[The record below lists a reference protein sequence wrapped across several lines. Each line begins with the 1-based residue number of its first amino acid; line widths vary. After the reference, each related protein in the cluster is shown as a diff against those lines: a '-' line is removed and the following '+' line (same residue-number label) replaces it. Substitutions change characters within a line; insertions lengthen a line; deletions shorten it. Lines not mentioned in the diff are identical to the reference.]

1 MFVFGSQS
9 LKRNAGFESSDASR
23 SRGVRGR
30 KDFFWFLVVVA
41 GEACTPKI
49 GDGGGGL
56 FAFLCFL
63 FFSRLLRV
71 GLHTVLHARKA
82 TENGKANWAARW
94 TGSGLTKR
102 LTRRYHLMEGE
113 GQRQS

>member
-1 MFVFGSQS
+1 MRGSKVVMPLAAEGFV
-9 LKRNAGFESSDASR
+9 
-23 SRGVRGR
+23 GVRI
-30 KDFFWFLVVVA
+30 FFWFLVVVA

-82 TENGKANWAARW
+82 TENGKAN
-94 TGSGLTKR
+94 
-102 LTRRYHLMEGE
+102 
-113 GQRQS
+113 

>member
-30 KDFFWFLVVVA
+30 KDFFFWFLVVVA

-63 FFSRLLRV
+63 FFFSQLLRV
-71 GLHTVLHARKA
+71 GFHTVLHARKA
-82 TENGKANWAARW
+82 TENGKASWAARAEEMMD
-94 TGSGLTKR
+94 R
-102 LTRRYHLMEGE
+102 LGPNQTTRA
-113 GQRQS
+113 